1 MAIKQLSINNQ
12 LLDIDNRS
20 ECLNITKNGDFIRFK
35 TDKLN
40 FHQLGQTDSTIF
52 PNEAMRVM
60 FTSKDNIDMLALQ
73 YAVTSDGVY
82 GQMLLNCYD
91 NWWHGLSVKYFP
103 ENGLVHLYGITPKA
117 DSNYTEIPTCK
128 WVRDLLTRNGITL
141 TS

>member
-40 FHQLGQTDSTIF
+40 FHQLGQANTSIF
-52 PNEAMRVM
+52 PDEMMRIM
-60 FTSKDNIDMLALQ
+60 FTSKDNIDMLGLQ
-73 YAVTSDGVY
+73 YCIDSTGIY
-82 GQMLLNCYD
+82 GQMLLNCAD
-91 NWWHGLSVKYFP
+91 NWYGLSIKYHP
-103 ENGLVHLYGITPKA
+103 QNGIVHLYGITPKT
-117 DSNYTEIPTCK
+117 DCYDNEIPTCK